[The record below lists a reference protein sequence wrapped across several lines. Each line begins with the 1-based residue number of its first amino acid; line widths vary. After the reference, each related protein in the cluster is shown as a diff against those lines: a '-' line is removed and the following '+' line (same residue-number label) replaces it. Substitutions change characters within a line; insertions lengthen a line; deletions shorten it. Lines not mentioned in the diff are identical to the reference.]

1 MVTTVAFYG
10 QSLDRLWTL
19 WTKATHVMPGL
30 MSWPVTLL
38 GPGPGQL
45 HILETVLTP
54 ACLDT

>member
-54 ACLDT
+54 CLP